1 MDRSRFMSRERTGIY
16 PDVIVPRGVFA
27 DIAGRGDLVV
37 EAGRVAALSPAALTD
52 RPRHLLPALVEPH
65 CHLDKCHTIERIGP
79 VGGDLAAAIDAQR
92 GDKAHWTEADLRRRA
107 ARGLAEARAAGVGAL
122 RTHVDWTDT
131 AEPPLAWSVIAELA
145 RDAPMTVQ
153 LAALVNIETLAD
165 KAICAAI
172 ARRAAGGVLGSFI
185 LDHPL
190 ATVEAGLRN
199 LFTAAD
205 RHGLALDFHVDEGLG
220 DHGGLERIADM
231 ALETGFGGP
240 ILCGHAVSL
249 MNRAPGDVARI
260 AGKLARAGIAVCAL
274 PTTNLYLQG
283 RNGGTPDRRGIT
295 RLAELRAAGVRILVG
310 SDNVGDAFCPVG
322 AHDPMAALHL
332 AVLAAHLDPPLERW
346 LPAITSDAAAALGL
360 PAPRLAGARPAD
372 VVLSDAAT
380 IADVVAGRFRLR
392 PLDMEPPQ

>member
-1 MDRSRFMSRERTGIY
+1 
-16 PDVIVPRGVFA
+16 VPRGVFA

-199 LFTAAD
+199 LFAAAD
-205 RHGLALDFHVDEGLG
+205 RNGLALDFHVDEGLG

-380 IADVVAGRFRLR
+380 IADVVAGRSRLR